1 VLHRA
6 EDWNLASPIKT
17 CSLLVERRGDT
28 LVLEFGSEGK
38 VFAQS
43 VIDCAPNTNAGGGG
57 PPKRVQHWL
66 EQVVDSS
73 RYFTLKIAG
82 QGGREATI
90 GFGFR
95 DRDVATD
102 LRESIQHYEASI
114 RREVEATET
123 FLANAPKYSIPKL
136 AEGEKI
142 HVNTGRDGGSGS
154 HRIKKEG
161 GISSP
166 SSSNKGIPLLLKKP
180 PPSGP
185 TDRPSSMN
193 NTNNDPVEALAID
206 IGNIDIQADGGAPN
220 SDDSSGAAVYEG
232 DDDDWDTEFKSATPS

>member
-1 VLHRA
+1 
-6 EDWNLASPIKT
+6 
-17 CSLLVERRGDT
+17 
-28 LVLEFGSEGK
+28 VLEFGSDGK
-38 VFAQS
+38 LFAQS
-43 VIDCAPNTNAGGGG
+43 VIDCTPNTNNNAGGAGGAAG
-57 PPKRVQHWL
+57 PPKRIQNWL

-82 QGGREATI
+82 QGGREAMI

-95 DRDVATD
+95 DREVATD
-102 LRESIQHYEASI
+102 LRESMQHYENSI

-123 FLANAPKYSIPKL
+123 LANAPKYSIHKL

-142 HVNTGRDGGSGS
+142 HVNTG
-154 HRIKKEG
+154 KEG
-161 GISSP
+161 STSSRVKKDVQP
-166 SSSNKGIPLLLKKP
+166 GPTSSNKAIPLLLKKP

-185 TDRPSSMN
+185 ADRSSSLN
-193 NTNNDPVEALAID
+193 NSDPVQALAID

-232 DDDDWDTEFKSATPS
+232 DDDDWDTEFKSAAT